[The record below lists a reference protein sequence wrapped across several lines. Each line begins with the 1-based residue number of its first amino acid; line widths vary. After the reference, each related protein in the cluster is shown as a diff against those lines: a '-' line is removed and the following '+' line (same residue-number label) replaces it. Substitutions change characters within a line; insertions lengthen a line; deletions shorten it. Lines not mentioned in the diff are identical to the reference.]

1 MFQQNR
7 ERLEQVSLQKVP
19 RVWVSNRFLSVPSDW
34 FERLFGVDLRER
46 RAQTDQRKQV
56 GKVVGPRRYASARR
70 SDFCGR

>member
-7 ERLEQVSLQKVP
+7 ERFEQVPLQKVP

-46 RAQTDQRKQV
+46 RAQTDERK
-56 GKVVGPRRYASARR
+56 
-70 SDFCGR
+70 